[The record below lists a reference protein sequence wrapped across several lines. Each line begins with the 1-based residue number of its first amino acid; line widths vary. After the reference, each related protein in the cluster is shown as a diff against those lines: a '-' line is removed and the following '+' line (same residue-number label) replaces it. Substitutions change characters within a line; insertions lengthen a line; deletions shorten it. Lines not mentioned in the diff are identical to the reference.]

1 VPRARQVLLF
11 YWGPASGAAFI
22 GHNLNATASA
32 IQLHEEQNG
41 EYFPS
46 FELR

>member
-1 VPRARQVLLF
+1 V
-11 YWGPASGAAFI
+11 FI
-22 GHNLNATASA
+22 GHNLNATAGA
-32 IQLHEEQNG
+32 IQLHEEQKG